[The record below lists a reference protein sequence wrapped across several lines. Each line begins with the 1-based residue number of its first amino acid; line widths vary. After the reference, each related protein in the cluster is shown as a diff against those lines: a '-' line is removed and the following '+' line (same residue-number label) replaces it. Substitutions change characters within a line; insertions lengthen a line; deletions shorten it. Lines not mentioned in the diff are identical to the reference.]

1 MFASPRLIFSRAAAT
16 AVISG
21 IMDSFEAR
29 LGPCAWQPADEEKLD
44 AGAGSLVLV
53 VLDVNKELTTSA
65 LDWALSC
72 VVQRGDTVKVLG
84 ILHHIMNPSENFLL
98 AKIYFKAICP
108 DFDGQNK

>member
-1 MFASPRLIFSRAAAT
+1 
-16 AVISG
+16 
-21 IMDSFEAR
+21 MDSFEAR
-29 LGPCAWQPADEEKLD
+29 LGPRAWQPADEEKVD

-84 ILHHIMNPSENFLL
+84 ILHHIMTPSENFLL